1 VMCLCIFNRSIYLI
15 LSIITVI
22 QTINHEL
29 ENPNTL
35 SFFCKTRTLFFVFV
49 FGWFC
54 LLMLPQSRLVA
65 KTTLLEGE
73 KMQTEAEV
81 QKLMVE
87 NVSLD
92 KTCQEKLKMVS
103 GAFYQAPCV
112 QWKTTQKIE

>member
-1 VMCLCIFNRSIYLI
+1 
-15 LSIITVI
+15 VI

-35 SFFCKTRTLFFVFV
+35 FFLQDTHAIFFVFV

-112 QWKTTQKIE
+112 QWKTTQKFE